1 MTTWRRLWD
10 GLRRLGH
17 ALFYAVMICVFVSFI
32 VMGIIGWVER
42 DRPVYWGT
50 FTETSSTC
58 DPGPRGTCTSVGRW
72 LSTDRTIV
80 KDGVTLDGVAGADG
94 VVRAS
99 YQPGGP
105 MGDDENNVVHTA
117 IWSTAGLWF
126 PWAAASLTAGAILYY
141 HRQWR
146 RVGGKED
153 RSPPNP
159 FVAKHARDTRHPY
172 ALSCRDGCA
181 TLPN

>member
-1 MTTWRRLWD
+1 MLGPMTTWRRLWD

-17 ALFYAVMICVFVSFI
+17 ALFDAVMICVFVSFI

-58 DPGPRGTCTSVGRW
+58 DPGPHGTCTSVGRW
-72 LSTDRTIV
+72 LSTDPTIV
-80 KDGVTLDGVAGADG
+80 KDAVTLDGVAGADG

-105 MGDDENNVVHTA
+105 MGDDENNMVHTA
-117 IWSTAGLWF
+117 TWSTAGLWF

-146 RVGGKED
+146 RVGGKKD

-159 FVAKHARDTRHPY
+159 FVAKHARDT
-172 ALSCRDGCA
+172 
-181 TLPN
+181 

>member
-1 MTTWRRLWD
+1 MLGPMTTWGRLWD
-10 GLRRLGH
+10 GLRLLGH
-17 ALFYAVMICVFVSFI
+17 ALFYAGMICVFVSFI

-58 DPGPRGTCTSVGRW
+58 DPGGCTSAGRW
-72 LSTDRTIV
+72 LSTDGTIV
-80 KDGVTLDGVAGADG
+80 KDGVTLDGVPGADG

-105 MGDDENNVVHTA
+105 MGDDENNIVHTA
-117 IWSTAGLWF
+117 TWSTAGLWL
-126 PWAAASLTAGAILYY
+126 PWAAAALNAGAISYY

-146 RVGGKED
+146 RMGGKKD
-153 RSPPNP
+153 RSPPDLFLAN
-159 FVAKHARDTRHPY
+159 HARDT
-172 ALSCRDGCA
+172 
-181 TLPN
+181 